1 LERRLPILTK
11 SLRPHRYTVDEYQ
24 SLEFDLSGSA
34 NHVDTIFLGI
44 VIIFFAAC
52 AGMIK
57 LFENL

>member
-1 LERRLPILTK
+1 
-11 SLRPHRYTVDEYQ
+11 LRGHCYTFDEYQ
-24 SLEFDLSGSA
+24 SLEFVLSGRA

-57 LFENL
+57 LFERL